1 LRRRYVL
8 EAVRMHLCFHLDDI
22 FGVDIITFIEAY
34 EVELQ
39 TATAYDC
46 MMILACQQSS
56 KLVVRLLRI
65 VSPHLKEHVAAREKR
80 TSVERVPNPVA
91 LPPLP
96 EPADFSGY
104 PSDDTDDDEAREKAD
119 ALGNFIFDDEPSKAE
134 AVDTIAGCRRAIIA
148 MLNDP
153 SNRDLPTLARKM
165 NAITA
170 EAERAVPPDVREL
183 WRSGDA
189 AKLKQCAGSRW
200 LPNVAKAKAVCD
212 VLGLVDPWDTRR
224 VAFDRELAGRLA
236 RVLGLQ
242 KVPAR
247 AAYACRRLNEVFQG
261 YGGTFR
267 RGKFPRPGAKGG
279 ASRTPHRYYIQ
290 LSRAG

>member
-1 LRRRYVL
+1 
-8 EAVRMHLCFHLDDI
+8 MHLCHHLDDS
-22 FGVDIITFIEAY
+22 FVVNIIEFIAAY

-39 TATAYDC
+39 TATAYAC

-65 VSPHLKEHVAAREKR
+65 VSPHLKAHVAARETR

-96 EPADFSGY
+96 EPDDFSGY
-104 PSDDTDDDEAREKAD
+104 PSDDTDDDEAREKVD
-119 ALGNFIFDDEPSKAE
+119 ALGDFIFDDEPSKAE
-134 AVDTIAGCRRAIIA
+134 AVDTIAGCKRAVRA
-148 MLNDP
+148 VLNDP
-153 SNRDLPTLARKM
+153 SNRDLPTLARKVH
-165 NAITA
+165 AITA
-170 EAERAVPPDVREL
+170 EAERAVPPEVREL

-236 RVLGLQ
+236 RVLRL
-242 KVPAR
+242 K
-247 AAYACRRLNEVFQG
+247 AAPKRPSTVCRRLNEVFQG

-279 ASRTPHRYYIQ
+279 ADRTPHRYYIQ
-290 LSRAG
+290 LS